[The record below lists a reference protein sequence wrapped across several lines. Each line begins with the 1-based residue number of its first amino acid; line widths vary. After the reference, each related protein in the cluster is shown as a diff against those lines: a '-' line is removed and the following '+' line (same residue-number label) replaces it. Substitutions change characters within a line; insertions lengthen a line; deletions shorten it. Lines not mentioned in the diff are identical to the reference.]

1 MSERAKSIVTL
12 IAGLMMALGGTVSVA
27 RELSDLWTTTGG
39 IGGVLIAVGGVVLTW
54 ASKGPDALADRYQ
67 PRPPSDPKP

>member
-1 MSERAKSIVTL
+1 MSERTKSLVTL
-12 IAGLMMALGGTVSVA
+12 VAGLMMALGGTVSVA

-54 ASKGPDALADRYQ
+54 VSKGPDALADRYN
-67 PRPPSDPKP
+67 PPPPPKP